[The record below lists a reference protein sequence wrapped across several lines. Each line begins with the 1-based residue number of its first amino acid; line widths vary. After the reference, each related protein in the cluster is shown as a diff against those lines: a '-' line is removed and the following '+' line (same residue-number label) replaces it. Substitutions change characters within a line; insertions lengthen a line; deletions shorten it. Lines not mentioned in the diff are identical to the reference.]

1 MTMHK
6 LREYME
12 LVAGNHE
19 KEKEIHEILGC
30 ALMKLKAHDEHDFV
44 HMMLKVHCV
53 AVGPH
58 FDEYMAKKAVAA
70 MHNVDGTHGEHWSFE
85 ETSNLANQH
94 GVKKLGDWYYALNS
108 LHSDLSHIYGNDV
121 NVYAKI
127 AKALYFDD
135 PDMPDGKLF
144 KSYIGMTSPNC

>member
-70 MHNVDGTHGEHWSFE
+70 MHNVDGTHGEHWTKE
-85 ETSNLANQH
+85 QTDRLADENGIAH
-94 GVKKLGDWYYALNS
+94 KCDWYYTLNMFW
-108 LHSDLSHIYGNDV
+108 SDFSHIFGNDV
-121 NVYAKI
+121 GMYVKL
-127 AKALYFDD
+127 AKAYILD
-135 PDMPDGKLF
+135 PDAEDGKVF
-144 KSYIGMTSPNC
+144 KLYLAGH